1 MALTE
6 IDRRLLKRCLVNEP
20 GAWKDFV
27 DRFMGLFVHVVNHT
41 AYARSVRLSLEDI
54 DDLTADVFLA
64 LMKDDF
70 VVLRNFRGKSSL
82 ATYLTVIARRVVVK
96 EISRRRMSEA
106 MGHVTA
112 RGSAFVQQ
120 GATGDT
126 QIRIDNSE
134 TVQRMLENLS
144 DQESQVVKMFH
155 LEGRS
160 YTEISD
166 TVGMPVN
173 SIGPTLTRVR
183 ERLKRDHVEQ

>member
-6 IDRRLLKRCLVNEP
+6 IDRRLLKRCLANEP

-112 RGSAFVQQ
+112 RGAAFTQQ
-120 GATGDT
+120 GASGET

-134 TVQRMLENLS
+134 TVQLMLENLS
-144 DQESQVVKMFH
+144 EQESQVVKLFH

-160 YTEISD
+160 YQEISD
-166 TVGMPVN
+166 SLGMPVN

-183 ERLKRDHVEQ
+183 QRLKRENVEQ